1 MTASIQ
7 PFQGSYLIPSFE
19 KATVADVM
27 HPGVVSC
34 PPDFPAAVVAQ
45 MMATSHIHAVVVEG
59 VRRDAMHGEELVWG
73 VVSDMDLVR
82 AARAGAEGLTAA
94 DIAATE
100 PVTVEP
106 SLALE
111 EAARLMEEHETAH
124 LVVVDRGRPVGVVS
138 SLDVAGVLAWGRA

>member
-7 PFQGSYLIPSFE
+7 PFQGSYLVPSFE

-34 PPDFPAAVVAQ
+34 PPDFPAAVVART
-45 MMATSHIHAVVVEG
+45 MATNHIHAVVVEG
-59 VRRDAMHGEELVWG
+59 VRRDAVHGEQLVWG

-82 AARAGAEGLTAA
+82 AARVGAERLTAA

-100 PVTVEP
+100 PVTVET
-106 SLALE
+106 SLPLE

-124 LVVVDRGRPVGVVS
+124 VVVVDRGRPVGVVS